1 MKKIHIAI
9 LAMGFVTGS
18 VNAADFSFTGNF
30 EHDDEVQEFNFTVTA
45 PMSDVTL
52 RTWSYAGGTNAAGVE
67 VARGGFDPIVALF
80 DGSGNLIGQND
91 DSGLVLDSISGS
103 AYDSLLTNTL
113 SAGNYTATV
122 TQFASFANG
131 SLLTDGFSGTFHT
144 NFGDR
149 DSHWALDI
157 LNVNT
162 ASLGASYISE
172 VSPPPIPEPESYAL
186 LLAGLGLITFVIQS
200 SSRKQMP
207 V

>member
-52 RTWSYAGGTNAAGVE
+52 RTWSYAGGTNDAGAE
-67 VARGGFDPIVALF
+67 IARGGFDPIVTLF
-80 DGSGNLIGQND
+80 DASGNLMGEND
-91 DSGLVLDSISGS
+91 DSGLVPDPAGGN
-103 AYDSLLTNTL
+103 AWDSLLTRNL
-113 SAGNYTATV
+113 SAGDYTATV
-122 TQFASFANG
+122 TQYSSFANG
-131 SLLTDGFSGTFHT
+131 PLLGDGFQGTSQT
-144 NFGDR
+144 NFGAR
-149 DSHWALDI
+149 DSHWAMDI

-162 ASLGASYISE
+162 ASVGASYISE
-172 VSPPPIPEPESYAL
+172 VPSIPEPESYAL
-186 LLAGLGLITFVIQS
+186 LLAGLGLITFVIRYS
-200 SSRKQMP
+200 SGKQMP